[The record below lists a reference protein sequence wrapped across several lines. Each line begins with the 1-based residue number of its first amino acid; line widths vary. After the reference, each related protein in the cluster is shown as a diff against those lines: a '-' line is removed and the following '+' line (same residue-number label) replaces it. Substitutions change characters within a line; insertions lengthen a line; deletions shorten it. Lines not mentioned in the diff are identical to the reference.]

1 MAARKRRETAVTG
14 FHTDRPTESRKTQTG
29 EACDGERGGDSGS
42 GSESES
48 EDEGANEDVDEDAD
62 EGDADAWLTYR
73 SNS

>member
-14 FHTDRPTESRKTQTG
+14 FHTDRPTESRETQTG
-29 EACDGERGGDSGS
+29 EACDGERGGGS

-62 EGDADAWLTYR
+62 EGEADAWLTYR